1 MGLDILS
8 EKGQASL
15 HYEKIML
22 DKISEIRGVDLVETD
37 KDTDAKIDGLIIKNN
52 VLVGAF
58 ESKCRKLSLDEL
70 KRFGS
75 WLITMDKI
83 LDGRKVSKLLRIPF
97 FGFLYLIR
105 DERILCWQITDSEGT
120 FSFDFNI
127 ANTKTQK
134 TINGGEIVRTN
145 AFLPIEKARIIQ

>member
-22 DKISEIRGVDLVETD
+22 DKISEIRGVDLVEPD

-52 VLVGAF
+52 ALVGAF

-83 LDGRKVSKLLRIPF
+83 LEGRKISKLLRIPF

>member
-97 FGFLYLIR
+97 FGTFF
-105 DERILCWQITDSEGT
+105 
-120 FSFDFNI
+120 FSFLSDG
-127 ANTKTQK
+127 K
-134 TINGGEIVRTN
+134 INLKN
-145 AFLPIEKARIIQ
+145 